1 MKRLIIMGAILAG
14 VAVCVLL
21 ACTSVSTMAK
31 DGPKK
36 MVITVNAETGKVIVT
51 DEEGKLAEQLD
62 CRELG
67 KFYQGKGRLEYV
79 GTILYSHSS
88 PGCIVFTDGL
98 GFFHRICW
106 P

>member
-1 MKRLIIMGAILAG
+1 
-14 VAVCVLL
+14 
-21 ACTSVSTMAK
+21 MAEEK
-31 DGPKK
+31 SKK
-36 MVITVNAETGKVIVT
+36 MVITADAETGKVIVT

-67 KFYQGKGRLEYV
+67 EFYQGKGRLEYV

-88 PGCIVFTDGL
+88 PGCFVFTDGL
-98 GFFHRICW
+98 GFWHQICW